1 MVFFFFYLS
10 GNSNSGNNLEIFKNK
25 KRQLASRKEIINCNR
40 VEVQSGLN
48 VVPVPVPGVL

>member
-1 MVFFFFYLS
+1 MVFFFYLS